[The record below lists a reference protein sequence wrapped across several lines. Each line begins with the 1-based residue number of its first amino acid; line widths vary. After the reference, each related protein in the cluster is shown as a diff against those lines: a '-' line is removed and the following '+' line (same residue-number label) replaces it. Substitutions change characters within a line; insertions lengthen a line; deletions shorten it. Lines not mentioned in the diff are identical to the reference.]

1 MTYCKVKTARKHDD
15 VMTKFF
21 FLCRNVVPSDKRRIT
36 VSTHYRVSQI
46 CGERN
51 FSSLQNVPEIK
62 VGLIQLIFNLGLQSY
77 IQDFD

>member
-21 FLCRNVVPSDKRRIT
+21 FLCRDVVPSDKRRIAI
-36 VSTHYRVSQI
+36 SKQYRVSEI

-51 FSSLQNVPEIK
+51 FSSLQNVPKIK
-62 VGLIQLIFNLGLQSY
+62 VGLIQLTCNLGLQSY
-77 IQDFD
+77 IHDFD